1 MVPLLS
7 SLEILQEAAEA
18 KVRPRSLS
26 AIRVPLQVLSQAKL
40 LQQPAMTPP
49 LQLVSDQKLPQV
61 AHVRSRQETAVEKA
75 YQPGVSAKLRYL
87 KVNLTVPVND

>member
-7 SLEILQEAAEA
+7 SLQVLQEAEEA

-26 AIRVPLQVLSQAKL
+26 AIRVPLRVLSQAKL
-40 LQQPAMTPP
+40 PQRPAITPP
-49 LQLVSDQKLPQV
+49 LQLVFDQKFPQFV
-61 AHVRSRQETAVEKA
+61 HVRSRQETAVGKA

>member
-7 SLEILQEAAEA
+7 SLQVLQEAEEA

-26 AIRVPLQVLSQAKL
+26 AIRAPPRVLSQAKL
-40 LQQPAMTPP
+40 PQQPAMTLL
-49 LQLVSDQKLPQV
+49 LQQVFDQKLPQV
-61 AHVRSRQETAVEKA
+61 AHVRSRQETAVGKA

-87 KVNLTVPVND
+87 KVNLTVPAND

>member
-7 SLEILQEAAEA
+7 PLQVLQEATEV

-26 AIRVPLQVLSQAKL
+26 AIRVPLSRAKPP
-40 LQQPAMTPP
+40 QQPAMTPP
-49 LQLVSDQKLPQV
+49 LQLVFDRKLPQV
-61 AHVRSRQETAVEKA
+61 AHARSRQETAVGKA